1 MDFYINLPD
10 AIANFEKNG
19 LPPDWMNYN
28 FPHLLIMG
36 YFYALGHHIG
46 ETDTINGPLTDSEI
60 EIAIGLLR
68 AGILDGKREL
78 KPSSQSEF

>member
-1 MDFYINLPD
+1 MDFYVNLPD

-19 LPPDWMNYN
+19 LYPHWMNTN
-28 FPHLLIMG
+28 FPHLEIMG

-78 KPSSQSEF
+78 KPSNQSEF